1 VSLVIGTK
9 LGPYEITAKLGE
21 GGMGEVWR
29 ATDGKL
35 KREVAIKVL
44 PAAFVEDRE
53 RLARFERE
61 AQLLAQLNH
70 PNIAHIYGMEA
81 SGESHALVM
90 ELVEGPTLAERL
102 EQGALPIDESLS
114 FARQIAEALEEAHEK
129 GIIHR
134 DLKPQNVKASREA
147 KIKVLDFGLAKAM
160 DPAGSGTSTPSQLAH
175 SPTLTLGA
183 TVQGVILGTA
193 AYMAPEQARGVG
205 VDKRVDI
212 WAFGVVL
219 FEMLTGRRLFEGELV
234 TDVLANVLKSEID
247 FGALPA
253 ETPRALRQLL
263 HRCLERHP
271 RKRLHDIADA
281 RIVLD
286 EILAGESEALPEDRV
301 AAPPVAAWKRALPW
315 GVAAVAVAALA
326 SVLLL
331 RPGERPVSRVDLA
344 VRTLP
349 IPNASMRSRGGP
361 ALAISPDGQTLVF
374 VASEPDSPGALWLR
388 RAGDLVATRIAGT
401 EGARTPFFSPD
412 GEWIAFFAERALRK
426 VAVAGGSPLTLC
438 EVVASDTRGG
448 TWGRDGLIVFA
459 PEWESGLFKVSADG
473 GEPQPVTTLD
483 MAAGERSHRW
493 PQFLPDGR
501 AVLYMAQIRGSRYD
515 ESLIQVVD
523 LASGSVKRVAAAG
536 AFARY
541 LPSGH
546 LAWVKGNTLLVAAF
560 DLDKMEVVGSPR
572 PAVENVMSAVEN
584 EARDDGSAQYAFS
597 AGGLLVYR
605 TETRS
610 SEGSRLVL
618 ADRTGRLLARGSRK
632 DRYGAGIALSP
643 DGTRVA
649 AVAGDGELWVWDSI
663 RDTMSRLTFEGQ
675 VNSALWLPDGRSI
688 VYTTTA
694 SGRSALRIRNADG
707 SGAPRDL
714 GEFAQLIGPTSWSP
728 DGRTLYASRFEK
740 TFDVVAIPVENLQ
753 AGDPVTLM
761 GSRAAELA
769 AKVSPDGRWLA
780 YMSDEG
786 GQMQVFVREL
796 AESGGRWQ
804 VSEGPGFNGQWTL
817 KGKEIVYRNRAGS
830 EFSSR
835 QFFAVDV
842 DTATGTPRF
851 GRSRPLLEKAEVEL
865 DRVRG
870 WDAGTTVDRFAFI
883 LDDEEAVEQDSSVV
897 LVTDWFERLEK
908 LAPAT
913 AH

>member
-263 HRCLERHP
+263 RRCLERHP

-913 AH
+913 AR